1 MTPDPTRRRLLLAA
15 PSVALGTW
23 LLDPGAGGA
32 APAPPASP
40 AMPAVPA
47 GYPTQDP
54 ALAREMVGVSHFNL
68 ERVRELVETQPEL
81 ARAAYDWGF
90 GDWETALGAAS
101 HTGQRPIADYLIR
114 KGARPDIF
122 AAAML
127 GQLDVVKAFVA
138 ARPSIQGLHGPHGIT
153 LLAHAEAGGANA
165 APVLHYLRELGGADA
180 GYAVV
185 PLTDIQRAAYPGIY
199 AFGEAPEDRFEIA
212 LDRGELSI
220 RRGEGVR
227 RRLFHRGNHEF
238 HPAGAPSA
246 RIRFTLRGER
256 AGALGIYHPELVVE
270 AQRVVTAREAGVGM
284 V

>member
-1 MTPDPTRRRLLLAA
+1 MTPDLTRRKLLLAT

-23 LLDPGAGGA
+23 LLDPAAGA
-32 APAPPASP
+32 AAQGSAPSTLASP
-40 AMPAVPA
+40 AAPVPA
-47 GYPTQDP
+47 GYPTQEP
-54 ALAREMVGVSHFNL
+54 ALAREIVGVSHFNF
-68 ERVRELVETQPEL
+68 ERVRQLVEAQPEL

-101 HTGQRPIADYLIR
+101 HMGQRPIADYLIQ

-127 GQLDVVKAFVA
+127 GQLEVVRAFVA
-138 ARPSIQGLHGPHGIT
+138 ARPGIQGLHGPHGIT
-153 LLAHAEAGGANA
+153 LLAHAEAGGADA
-165 APVLHYLRELGGADA
+165 APVLRYLRELGDADA
-180 GYAVV
+180 GYPVV
-185 PLTDIQRAAYPGIY
+185 PLTDVQRDAFLGIY

-256 AGALGIYHPELVVE
+256 AGALAIHHPNLILEAKRPVV
-270 AQRVVTAREAGVGM
+270 
-284 V
+284 